1 MVLSQLRRDNIE
13 AKGGSWSAEEE
24 DAVRSPTRAQFETQG
39 SPYYATARLWDDG
52 VIDPADTRLVLG
64 LGLSASANAPV
75 EPTRFGI
82 FRM

>member
-1 MVLSQLRRDNIE
+1 LRRDNIE

-24 DAVRSPTRAQFETQG
+24 NEFRAPTRAQFETQG
-39 SPYYATARLWDDG
+39 NPYYATARLWDDG

-64 LGLSASANAPV
+64 LGLSAAANAPI
-75 EPTRFGI
+75 EPTRFGL